1 MRSSTTEARSAVRL
15 ADIAREVGVSIV
27 TVAKVVNNTG
37 GKNTRVSE
45 KTAEKIRSCVKRME
59 YHPNMLARGLVGK
72 SSDLIGVVLDSCAP
86 PVYHERLSLMEKYA
100 ALHGYRFMIG
110 QAHDDVEKLK
120 SFAHTFQSYGAAG
133 IICLAHAYENANAAS
148 VFPAERTV
156 FLARPEGVENPCYVA
171 INSGKAFSEAVDYLV
186 SQGRNRIAM
195 LSLDVHFRDILER
208 EASYLTALKRHGIS
222 WREIRKVP
230 LDAMLSLEWILPC
243 VRELFNGRRADAIVC
258 ANDHLATAVLRSL
271 SVLNVSVPDQVAVT
285 GYDNLDFTAL
295 LSPPLTTFDDRRG
308 FVAESLVEM
317 LLKLIAGENLAPDE
331 RIRVIDPLFIKR
343 ESA

>member
-1 MRSSTTEARSAVRL
+1 MRSTAEARSAVRL

-133 IICLAHAYENANAAS
+133 IICLAHAYENANAARID
-148 VFPAERTV
+148 VVTILFI
-156 FLARPEGVENPCYVA
+156 F
-171 INSGKAFSEAVDYLV
+171 KLV
-186 SQGRNRIAM
+186 SFMQ
-195 LSLDVHFRDILER
+195 LYEKILVC
-208 EASYLTALKRHGIS
+208 H
-222 WREIRKVP
+222 
-230 LDAMLSLEWILPC
+230 SLE
-243 VRELFNGRRADAIVC
+243 AIY
-258 ANDHLATAVLRSL
+258 ANFFSFYI
-271 SVLNVSVPDQVAVT
+271 Q
-285 GYDNLDFTAL
+285 
-295 LSPPLTTFDDRRG
+295 
-308 FVAESLVEM
+308 
-317 LLKLIAGENLAPDE
+317 
-331 RIRVIDPLFIKR
+331 
-343 ESA
+343 